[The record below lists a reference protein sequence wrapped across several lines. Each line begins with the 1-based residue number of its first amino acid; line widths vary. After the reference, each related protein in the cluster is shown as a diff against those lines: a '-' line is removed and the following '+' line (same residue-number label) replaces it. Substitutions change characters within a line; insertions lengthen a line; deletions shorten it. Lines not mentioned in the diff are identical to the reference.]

1 MEAVRAGQLDLELS
15 TGWTGA
21 GTGLAVRV
29 RIRHLHEAA
38 GLVCGMASVSHVR
51 EESRKEGGER
61 GLVPRQMTSRWIRRW
76 SPRNQFNTDRDCQ
89 SQRSQQDQAGKL
101 PGSQQQ

>member
-1 MEAVRAGQLDLELS
+1 MEVVRAGQLDLEPS

-21 GTGLAVRV
+21 GTGLSVGV
-29 RIRHLHEAA
+29 RIRHLQEAA
-38 GLVCGMASVSHVR
+38 GLVCGVASVSHVR

-61 GLVPRQMTSRWIRRW
+61 GLVPRQMTSRWIRW

-89 SQRSQQDQAGKL
+89 SQRSQQDQAEKL